1 MKKLMSTCTALLLA
15 LCMLL
20 PAYSAFA
27 ATDNDKIGQRL
38 EKVASQTEG
47 ATNYLYKDK
56 DFGVADAVDMLA
68 AVRNYDASDAQV
80 EGFKAAV
87 EKELKANGGKLYYP
101 VPVYDDNY
109 AQIGTNNT
117 EELELYA
124 AVICVYDALGE
135 DYTDVA
141 GYDLSK
147 LMQNSGTAVYGTNY
161 YLYRL
166 VTEACAIV
174 DAPQSFVQSVIKNLT
189 DLYKIGEGPDFWGGY
204 GASADDLG
212 AFLTALAPYADDYKT
227 YIDDAVKL
235 LEKNVSDA
243 GYTSWGSANA
253 DSTAMALMAY
263 SALDDQEK
271 ADKAYDLLCKFES
284 KKTGVFTYDG
294 EENLLATKDALTAL
308 GFKYMGMALIMAA
321 LASCSSDD
329 DFGTNWQNDPTA
341 VRVSAT
347 VGGVFT
353 RSNPVA
359 TTEEDLRNFKE
370 NDVITIS
377 TEGQKSVD
385 YKFNGS
391 TWEAEKSGEYL
402 KWSSEPM
409 TFTAR
414 YPKGSGDFI
423 VPINQYVIDTIA
435 SADYMTAEK
444 SYAKIP
450 DSRKV
455 DFRFERQMARVVI
468 TIAGFNNEFSGE
480 DKVSEMWVTSKERI
494 AKDGSAVTAT
504 SAIIPYSQDRY
515 GTKGSIYYALVA
527 PNTATNYEFIK
538 LRVKSRS
545 DLKDLTVKNPVPL
558 EAGKSYNFNLT
569 IGKDGVSLG
578 TVSVEN
584 WDHADNISGGEA
596 VIDPIDLSNETNL
609 IIADDGYYVIT
620 TNGKT
625 TENNITISGNATV
638 QLKNAIISRKGYGIN
653 VKKGSPTII
662 VSGTENS
669 VTSTHYTA
677 INVNKGA
684 TLTIKGKNGT
694 TDKLTAIGGSQASTP
709 VSSSTAGAG
718 IGSDDG
724 GNIVIENVSIEATGG
739 TGTQDG
745 NPTSGGAGIGSSS
758 AACCGDITI
767 SNAVITAS
775 GGNGAPGIGMGV
787 GERAS
792 APTMGEIHI
801 KFSTITAT
809 GGLYASAIGF
819 PNSRY
824 FDIPKNI
831 TGGTI
836 NIETEESSE
845 TFLSRLTCDL
855 GTSSNLTIHK
865 IGKGNQSGA
874 IYRGLDGGEWPGVVL
889 KASGKELTS
898 TDGIGALKR

>member
-1 MKKLMSTCTALLLA
+1 MKTM
-15 LCMLL
+15 
-20 PAYSAFA
+20 
-27 ATDNDKIGQRL
+27 
-38 EKVASQTEG
+38 
-47 ATNYLYKDK
+47 
-56 DFGVADAVDMLA
+56 
-68 AVRNYDASDAQV
+68 
-80 EGFKAAV
+80 
-87 EKELKANGGKLYYP
+87 
-101 VPVYDDNY
+101 
-109 AQIGTNNT
+109 NT
-117 EELELYA
+117 
-124 AVICVYDALGE
+124 I
-135 DYTDVA
+135 
-141 GYDLSK
+141 
-147 LMQNSGTAVYGTNY
+147 
-161 YLYRL
+161 
-166 VTEACAIV
+166 
-174 DAPQSFVQSVIKNLT
+174 
-189 DLYKIGEGPDFWGGY
+189 
-204 GASADDLG
+204 
-212 AFLTALAPYADDYKT
+212 
-227 YIDDAVKL
+227 
-235 LEKNVSDA
+235 
-243 GYTSWGSANA
+243 
-253 DSTAMALMAY
+253 
-263 SALDDQEK
+263 
-271 ADKAYDLLCKFES
+271 
-284 KKTGVFTYDG
+284 
-294 EENLLATKDALTAL
+294 
-308 GFKYMGMALIMAA
+308 KYMGMALIMAA

-435 SADYMTAEK
+435 SADYMTVTK
-444 SYAKIP
+444 SYDKIP
-450 DSRKV
+450 DNRKV

-504 SAIIPYSQDRY
+504 SDIIPYSQDRY
-515 GTKGSIYYALVA
+515 GKEGSIYYALVA

-538 LRVKSRS
+538 LRVKTRS

-578 TVSVEN
+578 TVSVEK
-584 WDHADNISGGEA
+584 WGHTDNISGGEA
-596 VIDPIDLSNETNL
+596 VIDPIDLSNEKNL

-677 INVNKGA
+677 
-684 TLTIKGKNGT
+684 
-694 TDKLTAIGGSQASTP
+694 S
-709 VSSSTAGAG
+709 
-718 IGSDDG
+718 
-724 GNIVIENVSIEATGG
+724 
-739 TGTQDG
+739 
-745 NPTSGGAGIGSSS
+745 
-758 AACCGDITI
+758 
-767 SNAVITAS
+767 
-775 GGNGAPGIGMGV
+775 M
-787 GERAS
+787 
-792 APTMGEIHI
+792 
-801 KFSTITAT
+801 
-809 GGLYASAIGF
+809 
-819 PNSRY
+819 
-824 FDIPKNI
+824 
-831 TGGTI
+831 
-836 NIETEESSE
+836 
-845 TFLSRLTCDL
+845 
-855 GTSSNLTIHK
+855 
-865 IGKGNQSGA
+865 
-874 IYRGLDGGEWPGVVL
+874 
-889 KASGKELTS
+889 
-898 TDGIGALKR
+898 